1 VDSDNY
7 WHGWHWMASQLQA
20 WEAAAT
26 GLELQRAQERRNPDL
41 AEDAAYLDAIV
52 CVRKAEMAQKSGHAS
67 EAASL
72 VQNAINLL
80 RDAAPDQQV
89 DFDRW
94 MTLADHVLPLAPQSL
109 PALLMACEQQ
119 LAALENPRPRKP
131 SRRIARSRSCG
142 CRPRPAL
149 RPVSWRRRCSWP
161 LRDTSD

>member
-26 GLELQRAQERRNPDL
+26 LELQRGQERRNPDL

-52 CVRKAEMAQKSGHAS
+52 CVRKAEMAHKGGHAS

-109 PALLMACEQQ
+109 PALLMACEQLGVLEIPAFAGRQ
-119 LAALENPRPRKP
+119 GASPGQDRAAAGPGLRAGRSAGGGPAAGP
-131 SRRIARSRSCG
+131 SG
-142 CRPRPAL
+142 TL
-149 RPVSWRRRCSWP
+149 RP
-161 LRDTSD
+161 DG